1 MTIDRNAR
9 ILSVAS
15 WGDYHLFTIASPAV
29 GGGARPGQFVMV
41 KVSSGFSPLLRRPLS
56 IHSAGPAGIE
66 LFFKIAGPGT
76 EILAGKKAGE
86 AIDILGPLGN
96 GFTVPVGVPGK
107 KAFLVG
113 GGRGIAPLYFL
124 GRELRAA
131 GTGVTVLYGGRCQV
145 DIPLRDRFEAAGFPL
160 HCSTDDGSYGFEGLV
175 TELLARELGRSKP
188 DLLYV
193 CGPDPMMKAA
203 ALTARAAGI
212 PAEFSLESMMGCG
225 IGACWGCVHRIKED
239 TGDGWVKICEEG
251 PVFPGDRIVW
261 TDGGP

>member
-9 ILSVAS
+9 ILKVDS
-15 WGDYHLFTIASPAV
+15 WGDYYLFTIESPAV

-41 KVSSGFSPLLRRPLS
+41 KVSSSPFPLLRRPLS
-56 IHSAGPAGIE
+56 IHSAGPVGIE

-76 EILAGKKAGE
+76 AILAGKKAGD
-86 AIDILGPLGN
+86 AVDILGPLGN
-96 GFTVPVGVPGK
+96 GFTVPADLHGK
-107 KAFLVG
+107 KTFLVG

-124 GRELRAA
+124 GLELKAA
-131 GTGVTVLYGGRCQV
+131 GAGVTVFYGGRCQV
-145 DIPLRDRFEAAGFPL
+145 DIPLRDRFGVAGLPL

-175 TELLARELGRSKP
+175 TELLGRELGRSRP

-225 IGACWGCVHRIKED
+225 IGACWGCVHRIRED
-239 TGDGWVKICEEG
+239 TGDGWVKICEDG

>member
-9 ILSVAS
+9 ILNVAS
-15 WGDYHLFTIASPAV
+15 WGDYHLLTIESPAV

-41 KVSSGFSPLLRRPLS
+41 KVSNSLFPLLRRPLS
-56 IHSAGPAGIE
+56 IHSASPVGIE

-76 EILAGKKAGE
+76 EILAGKKVGD

-96 GFTVPVGVPGK
+96 GFTVPADLHGK

-124 GRELRAA
+124 GLELKAA
-131 GTGVTVLYGGRCQV
+131 GAGVSVFYGGRCQV
-145 DIPLRDRFEAAGFPL
+145 DIPLRDKFEVEGLPL

-175 TELLARELGRSKP
+175 TELLGRELGRSRP

-203 ALTARAAGI
+203 AQTALAAGI
-212 PAEFSLESMMGCG
+212 PAEFSLESIMGCG
-225 IGACWGCVHRIKED
+225 IGACWGCVHRIRED

-261 TDGGP
+261 TD